1 MANQLTNT
9 QIKEFSEAFSLFDK
23 DGDGRITTNE
33 IGTVMRALGRNPT
46 EAELQDMINEVDDA
60 DGSGTID
67 RKEFLDLMARRLKAD
82 PKTEGDLREAFLV
95 FDKDESGFIT
105 ADELRHVMTSLG
117 EKLTDEE
124 VNEMIH
130 EAEGDGDKRISYEEF
145 FKVMLAKRQRKI
157 AQENGHGSKNGK
169 AKKLRCRE
177 LLHQCLIL

>member
-23 DGDGRITTNE
+23 DGDGWITTNE
-33 IGTVMRALGRNPT
+33 IGTVMRALGGNPT
-46 EAELQDMINEVDDA
+46 EAELKDMINEVDA

-67 RKEFLDLMARRLKAD
+67 RQEFLDLMARRLKAD
-82 PKTEGDLREAFLV
+82 PKTEGDLREAFRV

-124 VNEMIH
+124 VNEMID
-130 EAEGDGDKRISYEEF
+130 EADGDGDKQISYEEF

-169 AKKLRCRE
+169 DKKRRWRE
-177 LLHQCLIL
+177 LRQLCLIL